1 MNQSDLF
8 QIIIN
13 HKDKDLP
20 FVVFNEPYSDDI
32 NAKLQIDNKL
42 HTECDLS
49 TEAFI
54 FAPFDAKKFDKIYMP
69 FDKCKSYRSVHLDKV
84 LKSNSKN
91 KELDNTLNE
100 NKHIS
105 LVEKS
110 LIAMEEGVLKKVVL
124 SRIELMSISSVDL
137 TLVFNKLL
145 SFYKNSY
152 VYIWFHPKVGFWV
165 GATPEKLLTIKGG
178 FMETV
183 ALAGTTNIDS
193 EGLVTWSKKEIDEQ
207 QYVKS
212 YILDSLV
219 NIVDNLSYSKTVNIK
234 SGELYH
240 LCTTISANLKPFCD
254 YNSIVDLIHPTPAV
268 CGIPLDTS
276 KEFISVNEGYDRSYY
291 TGYLGVISPK
301 NKSVKLY
308 VNLRCAEVFNN
319 FIKIYVGGGITK
331 DSNPIDEFEETLAKS
346 SVMKNV
352 FY

>member
-8 QIIIN
+8 QLIID
-13 HKDKDLP
+13 HKDENLP
-20 FVVFNEPYSDDI
+20 FVVFSEPYSDDI

-49 TEAFI
+49 SEAFI

-69 FDKCKSYRSVHLDKV
+69 FDKCNSYRSVHLDIV

-91 KELDNTLNE
+91 NELDNTLNK
-100 NKHIS
+100 NKHTS

-145 SFYKNSY
+145 SFYNNSY

-165 GATPEKLLTIKGG
+165 GATPEKLLTIEDN
-178 FMETV
+178 FIETV
-183 ALAGTTNIDS
+183 ALAGTTK
-193 EGLVTWSKKEIDEQ
+193 EGPDGSVSWSFKEIKEQ

-219 NIVDNLSYSKTVNIK
+219 RKVK
-234 SGELYH
+234 SIL
-240 LCTTISANLKPFCD
+240 
-254 YNSIVDLIHPTPAV
+254 
-268 CGIPLDTS
+268 
-276 KEFISVNEGYDRSYY
+276 
-291 TGYLGVISPK
+291 
-301 NKSVKLY
+301 
-308 VNLRCAEVFNN
+308 
-319 FIKIYVGGGITK
+319 
-331 DSNPIDEFEETLAKS
+331 
-346 SVMKNV
+346 
-352 FY
+352 